1 MNTMSTS
8 LDRQRGVFA
17 IVAALSLV
25 IFVAVAGL
33 VLDLG
38 RLFIAKAELQ
48 GAADGCALSAA
59 REMDGQGDS
68 LTRAVVAGVQVALRN
83 SVDLQHVP
91 AQMTSSDVTFSTSIS
106 GPFVT
111 APAASPASAKYVK
124 CTPKPVSAD
133 MWFMKVVGVNTSDIG
148 AEAIARLAAS
158 QATCATPVGLCTG
171 QMSKNN
177 PTANWGLEVGNW
189 YGGLFGPGAGMT
201 GNYNWVDF
209 TPPNGGA
216 EELKGL
222 IAGTG
227 SCKVPVSGNVGQSG
241 YNSGL
246 VDAWNTRFGIYKGS
260 YSVAAN
266 RPDWTGFAYTDT
278 NWPAKRGAY
287 SNFKTQRAALA
298 SYQGDGPAGLSLGGN
313 PQIATSAQHGS
324 YGADRRL
331 SIVPVLRCADWQT
344 NQTVQMRDWACVLL
358 LNPIGAPSDMK
369 MEYLGLTSDPGSP
382 CITAGL
388 AGGPDANGPAVPTL
402 VQ

>member
-1 MNTMSTS
+1 MSTS
-8 LDRQRGVFA
+8 LSRQRGVFA

-25 IFVAVAGL
+25 VFVAIAGL

-48 GAADGCALSAA
+48 GAADACALSAV

-68 LTRAVVAGVQVALRN
+68 LTRAVVAGVHVALRN

-133 MWFMKVVGVNTSDIG
+133 MWFMKVVGVNTSDVG
-148 AEAIARLAAS
+148 AEAIARLAPS
-158 QATCATPVGLCTG
+158 QATCATPVGLCTS
-171 QMSKNN
+171 QTSKDS
-177 PTANWGLEVGNW
+177 PSANWGLEIGKW
-189 YGGLFGPGAGMT
+189 YGGLFTPGGGMT

-216 EELKGL
+216 DELKDL

-227 SCKVPVSGNVGQSG
+227 TCKVPVGGNVGQSG

-260 YSVAAN
+260 YDVAAN
-266 RPDWTGFAYTDT
+266 RPDWTGFAYTET
-278 NWPAKRGAY
+278 SWPAKRGAY
-287 SNFKTQRAALA
+287 SNFKTERAALA
-298 SYQGDGPAGLSLGGN
+298 TYQGDAATGLSLGGH
-313 PQIATSAQHGS
+313 PQIATTAQHGT

-331 SIVPVLRCADWQT
+331 SVVPILRCADWQS

-358 LNPIGAPSDMK
+358 LNPIGTPSDAK
-369 MEYLGLTSDPGSP
+369 MEYLGLTSAPGSP
-382 CITAGL
+382 CVTTGL
-388 AGGPDANGPAVPTL
+388 PGGADTNGPPVPTL